1 MFDKQIIEKLR
12 QDLGFKDSGIFEKTV
27 YALNLLPSL
36 LEAYPNLIFKGGTS
50 ILFHQYPPVR
60 LSIDIDILLPEKE
73 KTSLK
78 EQLATVAKRSGVFKS
93 VEEDVRKSN
102 INIPKAHFKFFY
114 DSHFSK
120 VEQNILLDIVF
131 SENPYPRLVKKPLKG
146 QPMILKETDAVVA
159 IPTVEGLFGDKLT
172 ASAPKT
178 LGLKLSEGRDMEFLK
193 QVIDLGT
200 LFSLVSSID
209 EIKKAFE
216 KAVDQENVF
225 RGSKFTGENV
235 IDDIL
240 DVAWKY
246 SQWLVKG
253 ADNSFEEI
261 NLIKRGLG
269 RIGNHLVGSVDAAAL
284 KAMFGKIAY
293 ILRLIKD
300 GEKGAIIKNA
310 DISLLENARFNDKY
324 AILERLKGIN
334 FEAYFYW
341 AMGVGEKEKSNN
353 ELLVDGRL
361 SLFAFQYHQ
370 ILRTAV

>member
-353 ELLVDGRL
+353 ELLVDG
-361 SLFAFQYHQ
+361 
-370 ILRTAV
+370 